1 MLYHHAYF
9 ISDFSVT
16 GNYLAIIKATWYV
29 NESDLLN
36 SLTYTFIVFQRGLS
50 ILFFLFEDRVTNKN
64 QIHCYK
70 LFDNAP
76 IISIKNDPSFQHFN
90 TYQDVL
96 FFFHSCFRIIKSLF
110 QNFFN
115 SLYER
120 GVCIFRYD
128 FFCCLQSLV
137 IYHISSEP
145 FHLGFLIKHLF
156 EIHLFLEPLMLMI
169 VYCDFWCF
177 KKYLKSLLEQN

>member
-1 MLYHHAYF
+1 M
-9 ISDFSVT
+9 
-16 GNYLAIIKATWYV
+16 
-29 NESDLLN
+29 
-36 SLTYTFIVFQRGLS
+36 
-50 ILFFLFEDRVTNKN
+50 
-64 QIHCYK
+64 
-70 LFDNAP
+70 
-76 IISIKNDPSFQHFN
+76 
-90 TYQDVL
+90 L

-120 GVCIFRYD
+120 GVCTSFRIWF

-156 EIHLFLEPLMLMI
+156 EIQLFLEPFMLMI
-169 VYCDFWCF
+169 VYCDFLVFQKISQKLTRTKLKPSSKPSPAYIVKGDLRASLVLSSPLNNLSRCPND
-177 KKYLKSLLEQN
+177 KYE